1 MMGIKVSNAFCVC
14 HVGGGGPHYTFHHLY
29 AVDVIMDMLGSE
41 NARTAILNYYQNS
54 DEPQAVENAIEE
66 VRSVGRDTSTNKQG
80 NQR

>member
-1 MMGIKVSNAFCVC
+1 MTVYHANS
-14 HVGGGGPHYTFHHLY
+14 
-29 AVDVIMDMLGSE
+29 VDVIMDMLGSVE
-41 NARTAILNYYQNS
+41 ARAAILNYYQNS